1 MSRVLPDMAVSLEH
15 EVLTLREQVVHLLA
29 DNTHLKAQLQEV
41 LTLVG
46 QLRGT
51 IAKQE
56 DHIAKLV
63 KMTFGRKSERVE
75 GPTLFDDLPDE
86 PVVPPPPVVPEPVV
100 LVPKRKG
107 HGRKHNPANLPR
119 HREEIDLSEAEK
131 VCPSGPTRINFA
143 CFSGVFETE
152 ARVNRS
158 QNKVRFAD
166 SLGNQAN

>member
-1 MSRVLPDMAVSLEH
+1 MAVSLEH

-29 DNTHLKAQLQEV
+29 DNTHLNAQLQEV

-63 KMTFGRKSERVE
+63 KMTFGRKSERIE

-86 PVVPPPPVVPEPVV
+86 PVVPPPPVIPEPVESASPTRRDRPQRGREGV
-100 LVPKRKG
+100 SNGTSVVFFGEPGADLDRG
-107 HGRKHNPANLPR
+107 HPR
-119 HREEIDLSEAEK
+119 HPE
-131 VCPSGPTRINFA
+131 
-143 CFSGVFETE
+143 
-152 ARVNRS
+152 
-158 QNKVRFAD
+158 
-166 SLGNQAN
+166 